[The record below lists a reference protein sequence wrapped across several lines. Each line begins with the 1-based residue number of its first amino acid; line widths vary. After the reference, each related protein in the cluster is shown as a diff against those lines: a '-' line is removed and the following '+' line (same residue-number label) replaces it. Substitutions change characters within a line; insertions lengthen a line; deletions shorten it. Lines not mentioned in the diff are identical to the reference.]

1 MQIFPVS
8 TRYDDARKKWQKV
21 PAVPKGTHWAQY
33 VPKPQEI
40 ESAKNVGA
48 VIPAGKVVIDL
59 DVYKGAS
66 REAVDSALGC
76 SLDWE
81 AAFLQTTVSG
91 GEHYCFEIPE
101 GVAIR
106 QGTNLLGIQGLDT
119 RCAGKGWICTGD
131 GYNDQT
137 FYGMPRALY
146 ELRFPMLPD
155 AVCEMLSDGGGAKAA
170 TSAFDADLS
179 LDLSA
184 LEQAVQ
190 ERPDESVT
198 IEIARE
204 YLRKIPGARMGDY
217 DDWLRVGMALHHQF
231 KGDDDALALWIEA
244 SRRADNFDEKA
255 CRDRWRKSFKTSRD
269 GGNVTT
275 FASVKAM
282 VASAG
287 GMDVV
292 KANLFESLVES
303 AEKVSNLDE
312 YEAFK
317 KRVRK
322 VSAAD
327 LPKDL
332 RSMVGAAL
340 HSSFGKA
347 AGLTKA
353 EIRDQLAPAKVSGCS
368 LVLSGA
374 QGGAVPDWVRGW
386 VYCEV
391 PAEFANVELDYRI
404 KRESF
409 NAKYDREPECMN
421 NPDPEAVPV
430 HAAEFALNK
439 VQIPTVV
446 DAMFWPGAE
455 RIFTF
460 EGRDM
465 LNTYYNDGVDPV
477 APKDCT
483 DEEFEAVNR
492 FLQHIDLLVE
502 DPQERGVIL
511 DWLSYVY
518 QNPGKKMTWALL
530 IQGAEGVGKSYFAN
544 MMQALLGR
552 NMKTID
558 AMAVV
563 NRFNAWAHGA
573 TLVAVEEIKISG
585 ENKYDI
591 IDRLKPIIS
600 NPVVSIEE
608 KGRDIRTVPNFSNYM
623 MFTNHKDALPLS
635 ENDRRYAVIF
645 TRFQSLEE
653 LNAHFGNNDA
663 AQDYFDRLFK
673 DLEEHAGAIA
683 GFLSS
688 YRQSSQ
694 FSPKGRA
701 PLTSSKARMQRFSF
715 SETDDFID
723 NAIGMDCP
731 IFNARYIDATWLTET
746 CLVEGVQVP
755 SGRALGAALRCKG
768 YEPIA
773 ARRVKIS
780 KGMRESTYHYI
791 WAKPGQDE
799 RAIVDEV
806 RQFFLSKAVTPQQP
820 DEDVIF

>member
-1 MQIFPVS
+1 MQIFPV
-8 TRYDDARKKWQKV
+8 TKRYDNERKKWKKV
-21 PAVPKGTHWAQY
+21 PAVPKGTHWAEY
-33 VPKPQEI
+33 AATPKEI

-48 VIPAGKVVIDL
+48 VIPMGKVVIDL

-66 REAVDSALGC
+66 REVVDSALGS

-101 GVAIR
+101 GVAIC
-106 QGTNLLGIQGLDT
+106 QGANLLGIPGLDT

-131 GYNDQT
+131 GYSDQT
-137 FYGMPRALY
+137 FYGMPSALY
-146 ELRFPMLPD
+146 ELRFPTLPD
-155 AVCEMLSDGGGAKAA
+155 AVCAMLSEGGGTKAA
-170 TSAFDADLS
+170 ASTLGADLS

-198 IEIARE
+198 IDIARE
-204 YLRKIPGARMGDY
+204 YLRKIPGARMGEY

-231 KGDDDALALWIEA
+231 KGDEDALALWIEA

-255 CRDRWRKSFKTSRD
+255 CRDRWNKSFKTSRN
-269 GGNVTT
+269 GGAVTT

-282 VASAG
+282 VASEG
-287 GMDVV
+287 VMDVV

-303 AEKVSNLDE
+303 AEKVSSLDE

-322 VSAAD
+322 VSAID

-332 RSMVGAAL
+332 RLMVGAAL
-340 HSSFGKA
+340 HSSFGKS

-353 EIRDQLAPAKVSGCS
+353 EIRDQLAPAKTSGGS

-409 NAKYDREPECMN
+409 NAKYDRESECVN
-421 NPDPEAVPV
+421 NPDPEAQKV
-430 HAAEFALNK
+430 HAAEFALNT

-465 LNTYYNDGVDPV
+465 LNTYYRDGVEPI
-477 APKDCT
+477 APKDYT
-483 DEEFEAVNR
+483 DEEFDAVNR

-544 MMQALLGR
+544 MMQAVLGR

-623 MFTNHKDALPLS
+623 MFTNHKDALPIS

-645 TRFQSLEE
+645 TRFQNLEE
-653 LNAHFGNNDA
+653 LNAHFGNTNNS
-663 AQDYFDRLFK
+663 QDYFDRLFK
-673 DLEEHAGAIA
+673 DLEDHAGAIA

-688 YRQSSQ
+688 YKQSSQ

-715 SETDDFID
+715 SETDDFVD
-723 NAIGMDCP
+723 NAIGTDCP
-731 IFNARYIDATWLTET
+731 IFNERYIDATWLTET
-746 CLVEGVQVP
+746 CRLEGIQVP
-755 SGRALGAALRCKG
+755 SGRALGAALRGKG
-768 YEPIA
+768 YEPITS
-773 ARRVKIS
+773 RRVKIS
-780 KGMRESTYHYI
+780 KGMKESAYHYI

-799 RAIVDEV
+799 HAITNEV
-806 RQFFLSKAVTPQQP
+806 RQFFLGKVNAPPTSD
-820 DEDVIF
+820 DEVSF

>member
-8 TRYDDARKKWQKV
+8 TRYDDAQKKWKKA
-21 PAVPKGTHWAQY
+21 PAVPKGMHWAEY
-33 VPKPQEI
+33 VPKPKELDNV
-40 ESAKNVGA
+40 KHVGA
-48 VIPAGKVVIDL
+48 VIPSGKVVIDL

-66 REAVDSALGC
+66 REVVDSTLGC
-76 SLDWE
+76 PLDWE
-81 AAFLQTTVSG
+81 AAFLQTTISG

-101 GVAIR
+101 GVVIR

-119 RCAGKGWICTGD
+119 RCAGKGWICTGE
-131 GYNDQT
+131 GYTDQT
-137 FYGMPRALY
+137 FYGMPDALY
-146 ELRFPMLPD
+146 ELRFPMLPE
-155 AVCEMLSDGGGAKAA
+155 AVCEMLSEGGGANGAA
-170 TSAFDADLS
+170 PVFDADLS
-179 LDLSA
+179 FDLSA

-190 ERPDESVT
+190 ERPDETVN
-198 IEIARE
+198 IDIARE
-204 YLRKIPGARMGDY
+204 YLRKIPDARMGEY
-217 DDWLRVGMALHHQF
+217 DDWLCVGMALHHQF
-231 KGDDDALALWIEA
+231 KGGDDALSLWIEA
-244 SRRADNFDEKA
+244 SSRADNFDEKA
-255 CRDRWRKSFKTSRD
+255 CRYRWQKSFKTSRD

-275 FASVKAM
+275 FASIKAM
-282 VASAG
+282 VASEG

-292 KANLFESLVES
+292 KANLFEELVES
-303 AEKVSNLDE
+303 AENVSNLDE

-332 RSMVGAAL
+332 RLMVGAAL
-340 HSSFGKA
+340 HSSFGKS

-353 EIRDQLAPAKVSGCS
+353 EIRDQLAPAKVSGGN
-368 LVLSGA
+368 LVLQGG
-374 QGGAVPDWVRGW
+374 QGGAAPDWVRGW

-391 PAEFANVELDYRI
+391 PSEFANVELDYRI

-421 NPDPEAVPV
+421 NPDPEAQKV
-430 HAAEFALNK
+430 HAAEFALNA

-446 DAMFWPGAE
+446 DTMFWPGAE

-460 EGRDM
+460 EGCDM
-465 LNTYYNDGVDPV
+465 LNTYYRDGVDPV

-483 DEEFEAVNR
+483 EEEFEAVNR

-530 IQGAEGVGKSYFAN
+530 IQGAEGVGKSYFGN
-544 MMQALLGR
+544 VMQTLLGR

-558 AMAVV
+558 ATAITG
-563 NRFNAWAHGA
+563 RFNGWAHGA

-600 NPVVSIEE
+600 NSVVSIEE

-645 TRFQSLEE
+645 SRFQSLEE
-653 LNAHFGNNDA
+653 LNGYFGSSEK
-663 AQDYFDRLFK
+663 AQAYFDRLFA

-688 YRQSSQ
+688 YRQSAS
-694 FSPKGRA
+694 FAPKGRA
-701 PLTSSKARMQRFSF
+701 PVTSSKARMQRFSF

-723 NAIGMDCP
+723 NAIGIDCP

-746 CLVEGVQVP
+746 CQAEGVQAP
-755 SGRALGAALRCKG
+755 SGRALGAALRGKG

-780 KGMRESTYHYI
+780 KGMQGSTYHYI
-791 WAKPGQDE
+791 WVKPGQDE

-806 RQFFLSKAVTPQQP
+806 RKFFLSKADTPQHA
-820 DEDVIF
+820 DDDVSF